1 MLARYNWVADQRLVA
16 KCDLLDDAEHPKERA
31 GSFGSIH
38 GLLNHIL
45 LGDRR
50 WMSAISLTSMNTAML
65 LPQWD

>member
-1 MLARYNWVADQRLVA
+1 MIRGHIANERILA
-16 KCDLLDDAEHPKERA
+16 KCAELEDSEYRKKRG

-50 WMSAISLTSMNTAML
+50 WMGLFESGERETPPLDQIL
-65 LPQWD
+65 